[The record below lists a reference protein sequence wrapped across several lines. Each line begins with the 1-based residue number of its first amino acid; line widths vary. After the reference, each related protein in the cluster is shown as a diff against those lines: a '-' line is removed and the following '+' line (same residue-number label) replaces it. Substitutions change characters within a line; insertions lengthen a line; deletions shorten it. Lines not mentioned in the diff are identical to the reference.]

1 MLNQFN
7 LYIILAL
14 ILALVATSGGFLLY
28 RRITLAEI
36 AVLEQRNATLTLAVD
51 QQTKTIEQMVKD
63 AEALANANKFL
74 SDRMTATEA
83 AFVDEW
89 SAIEALDLG
98 RVLVSRENWK
108 SASMT
113 NLRGLSTHYETQQ
126 PDKRNPP
133 LRRVLSLVVMSGV
146 D

>member
-7 LYIILAL
+7 LYIIIGL

-89 SAIEALDLG
+89 SVIEALDLASG
-98 RVLVSRENWK
+98 TGEPGELEKRVNDEFRRSLD
-108 SASMT
+108 A
-113 NLRGLSTHYETQQ
+113 LRNATA
-126 PDKRNPP
+126 R
-133 LRRVLSLVVMSGV
+133 
-146 D
+146 

>member
-7 LYIILAL
+7 LYIIIGL

-89 SAIEALDLG
+89 SAIEALDLASG
-98 RVLVSRENWK
+98 TGEPGELEKRVNDEFRRSLD
-108 SASMT
+108 A
-113 NLRGLSTHYETQQ
+113 LRNATA
-126 PDKRNPP
+126 R
-133 LRRVLSLVVMSGV
+133 
-146 D
+146 

>member
-89 SAIEALDLG
+89 SAIEALDLASGTGEPGELEKRVNDEFG
-98 RVLVSRENWK
+98 RSIQ
-108 SASMT
+108 A
-113 NLRGLSTHYETQQ
+113 LRNATA
-126 PDKRNPP
+126 R
-133 LRRVLSLVVMSGV
+133 
-146 D
+146 

>member
-7 LYIILAL
+7 LYIIIGL

-36 AVLEQRNATLTLAVD
+36 AVLEQRNSTLTLAVD

-89 SAIEALDLG
+89 SAIEALDL
-98 RVLVSRENWK
+98 
-108 SASMT
+108 ASGT
-113 NLRGLSTHYETQQ
+113 GEPGELEKRLNDEFTRSLDALRNATA
-126 PDKRNPP
+126 RNNEAAQ
-133 LRRVLSLVVMSGV
+133 
-146 D
+146 

>member
-89 SAIEALDLG
+89 SAIEALDL
-98 RVLVSRENWK
+98 
-108 SASMT
+108 ASGT
-113 NLRGLSTHYETQQ
+113 GEPGELEKHLNDEFRRSLDALRNATA
-126 PDKRNPP
+126 R
-133 LRRVLSLVVMSGV
+133 
-146 D
+146 

>member
-1 MLNQFN
+1 MLSQFS
-7 LYIILAL
+7 LYTIIGL

-89 SAIEALDLG
+89 SAINALDLASGTGEPGELEKRLNDEFG
-98 RVLVSRENWK
+98 RSLD
-108 SASMT
+108 A
-113 NLRGLSTHYETQQ
+113 LRNATA
-126 PDKRNPP
+126 R
-133 LRRVLSLVVMSGV
+133 
-146 D
+146 

>member
-63 AEALANANKFL
+63 AEVLANANKFL

-89 SAIEALDLG
+89 SAIEALDLASG
-98 RVLVSRENWK
+98 TGEPGELEKRVNDEFRRSLD
-108 SASMT
+108 A
-113 NLRGLSTHYETQQ
+113 LRNATA
-126 PDKRNPP
+126 R
-133 LRRVLSLVVMSGV
+133 
-146 D
+146 

>member
-7 LYIILAL
+7 LYITMGL

-74 SDRMTATEA
+74 SDRLTATEA

-89 SAIEALDLG
+89 SAINALDL
-98 RVLVSRENWK
+98 
-108 SASMT
+108 ASGT
-113 NLRGLSTHYETQQ
+113 GVPGELEKRLNDEFTRSLDALRNATA
-126 PDKRNPP
+126 RNNEAAQ
-133 LRRVLSLVVMSGV
+133 
-146 D
+146 

>member
-36 AVLEQRNATLTLAVD
+36 AALEQRNTTLTLAVD

-89 SAIEALDLG
+89 SAIEALDLTSG
-98 RVLVSRENWK
+98 TGEPGELEKRVNDEFRRSLD
-108 SASMT
+108 AI
-113 NLRGLSTHYETQQ
+113 
-126 PDKRNPP
+126 RNATA
-133 LRRVLSLVVMSGV
+133 R
-146 D
+146 

>member
-7 LYIILAL
+7 LYLIIGL

-89 SAIEALDLG
+89 SAIEALDLASG
-98 RVLVSRENWK
+98 TGEPGELEKRVNDEFRRSLD
-108 SASMT
+108 A
-113 NLRGLSTHYETQQ
+113 LRNATA
-126 PDKRNPP
+126 R
-133 LRRVLSLVVMSGV
+133 
-146 D
+146 

>member
-7 LYIILAL
+7 LYITMGL

-74 SDRMTATEA
+74 SDRLTATEA

-89 SAIEALDLG
+89 SAINALDL
-98 RVLVSRENWK
+98 
-108 SASMT
+108 ASGT
-113 NLRGLSTHYETQQ
+113 GVPGELEKRLNDEFTRSLDALRNATA
-126 PDKRNPP
+126 R
-133 LRRVLSLVVMSGV
+133 
-146 D
+146 

>member
-1 MLNQFN
+1 MLSQFN
-7 LYIILAL
+7 LYIIIGL

-51 QQTKTIEQMVKD
+51 QQIKTIEQMVKD

-74 SDRMTATEA
+74 SDRITATEA

-89 SAIEALDLG
+89 SAIEALDL
-98 RVLVSRENWK
+98 
-108 SASMT
+108 ASGT
-113 NLRGLSTHYETQQ
+113 GEPGELEKRLNDEFARSLDALRNATA
-126 PDKRNPP
+126 R
-133 LRRVLSLVVMSGV
+133 
-146 D
+146 

>member
-7 LYIILAL
+7 LYITMGL

-36 AVLEQRNATLTLAVD
+36 AVLEQRNSTLTLAVD

-74 SDRMTATEA
+74 SDRLTATEA

-89 SAIEALDLG
+89 SAINALDL
-98 RVLVSRENWK
+98 
-108 SASMT
+108 ASGT
-113 NLRGLSTHYETQQ
+113 GVPGELEKRLNDEFTRSLDALRNATA
-126 PDKRNPP
+126 R
-133 LRRVLSLVVMSGV
+133 
-146 D
+146 

>member
-7 LYIILAL
+7 LYIIIGL
-14 ILALVATSGGFLLY
+14 ILALVATTGGFLLY

-36 AVLEQRNATLTLAVD
+36 AVLEHRNATLTLAVD

-89 SAIEALDLG
+89 SAIEALDLASG
-98 RVLVSRENWK
+98 TGEPGELEKRVNDEFRRSLD
-108 SASMT
+108 A
-113 NLRGLSTHYETQQ
+113 LRNVTA
-126 PDKRNPP
+126 R
-133 LRRVLSLVVMSGV
+133 
-146 D
+146 